1 MFRPLAE
8 ADLADIWD
16 YTEETWGQQQA
27 VDYFADLDLMLKTIA
42 EFPQMARLRTEF
54 DPAVRML
61 PFRKHLI
68 IYQSDDTLLDVIR
81 IIHNRSNWAQFLTD

>member
-1 MFRPLAE
+1 MAE

-27 VDYFADLDLMLKTIA
+27 ADYFAGLDLMLQAIA

-54 DPAVRML
+54 DPAVRMH